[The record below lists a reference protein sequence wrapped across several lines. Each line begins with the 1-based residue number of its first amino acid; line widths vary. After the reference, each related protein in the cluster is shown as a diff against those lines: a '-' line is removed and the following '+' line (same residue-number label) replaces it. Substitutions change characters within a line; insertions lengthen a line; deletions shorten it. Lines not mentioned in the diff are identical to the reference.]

1 MSTTHTEA
9 FGLRRHE
16 RFRQGRAPRVL
27 IGRGKLALVP
37 AGAVDHVEE
46 GLAV

>member
-1 MSTTHTEA
+1 MADHAEGMALPPFEA
-9 FGLRRHE
+9 E
-16 RFRQGRAPRVL
+16 CV
-27 IGRGKLALVP
+27 LVP